1 MGTFNRGGNDRFGG
15 RGGKPSFGGRPS
27 FGAKK
32 WEGGGG
38 FDKEMFK
45 AVCAECSRPCEV
57 PFRPMNGKPVFCK
70 ECFASQG
77 GPSMDRMD
85 RAPRKDFGVSRDF
98 GNRAPARPQFDNAN
112 KGAGNGEVMKMIET
126 LSTKI
131 ESLTKAV
138 YALSGAKTPEV
149 KAVVAQAPVQTP
161 APIAPVK
168 KEAKKEVEIVSKAKP
183 VAKKTQSKKKK

>member
-1 MGTFNRGGNDRFGG
+1 MGNFNRGGNDRFGG
-15 RGGKPSFGGRPS
+15 RGGKPSFGGKGGPR
-27 FGAKK
+27 K
-32 WEGGGG
+32 WEGG

-98 GNRAPARPQFDNAN
+98 GNRASARPQFDNAN

-138 YALSGAKTPEV
+138 YALSTVKTPEV
-149 KAVVAQAPVQTP
+149 KV
-161 APIAPVK
+161 IAPVA
-168 KEAKKEVEIVSKAKP
+168 EAKKVVEAPVVAKKVP
-183 VAKKTQSKKKK
+183 AKKTQAKKKK